1 MADPVRVQAVGLY
14 PTQVLPAAQAAAL
27 EEQIRQMELE
37 DICCQTEET
46 QAYWVCR
53 LLDHQGKK
61 AQCRQEEALR
71 EMFESGRKSNFALLS
86 LHWTTSYQDQ

>member
-1 MADPVRVQAVGLY
+1 
-14 PTQVLPAAQAAAL
+14 
-27 EEQIRQMELE
+27 MELE

-46 QAYWVCR
+46 QAYRVCR
-53 LLDHQGKK
+53 LLDDQGKK

-86 LHWTTSYQDQ
+86 LHSLSSTSNPSIQTCPQTVIMRSYQVKQEASYSKMN